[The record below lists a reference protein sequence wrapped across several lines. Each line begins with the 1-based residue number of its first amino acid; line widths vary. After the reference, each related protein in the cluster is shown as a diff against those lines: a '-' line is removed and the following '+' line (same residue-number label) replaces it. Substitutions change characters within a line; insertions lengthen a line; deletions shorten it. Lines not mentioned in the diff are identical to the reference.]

1 MKQVKFGI
9 RFTVN
14 DYAYGELDN
23 FIECAEDLGGEH
35 NLTQRYHAFV
45 RDVTF
50 KKVKPSTLVDLDVL
64 TIFAEDLKNRANID
78 YLEGHWDDEPS
89 VVAGGKMFLGRY
101 NALVKTH
108 GATLS
113 CDL

>member
-23 FIECAEDLGGEH
+23 FIECAEDLGGKK

-45 RDVTF
+45 RDVAF
-50 KKVKPSTLVDLDVL
+50 KRVKPSTLVDLDVL
-64 TIFAEDLKNRANID
+64 TIFAADLKNRANID
-78 YLEGHWDDEPS
+78 YLEGHWNDEPS
-89 VVAGGKMFLGRY
+89 VVAGGKMFLERY

-108 GATLS
+108 GSTLS
-113 CDL
+113 FNL

>member
-9 RFTVN
+9 TFTVN
-14 DYAYGELDN
+14 DYALGELDN

-45 RDVTF
+45 NDVTF

-64 TIFAEDLKNRANID
+64 TVFAEDLKNRANID
-78 YLEGHWDDEPS
+78 YLEGHWNHEPHI
-89 VVAGGKMFLGRY
+89 VKGGKMFLGRY
-101 NALVKTH
+101 HALVKTH
-108 GATLS
+108 DTTLN

>member
-23 FIECAEDLGGEH
+23 FIECAENLGGEQ
-35 NLTQRYHAFV
+35 NLTQRYHAFLH
-45 RDVTF
+45 DVTF
-50 KKVKPSTLVDLDVL
+50 KKVKPSTLV
-64 TIFAEDLKNRANID
+64 
-78 YLEGHWDDEPS
+78 
-89 VVAGGKMFLGRY
+89 GGKMFLGRY

-108 GATLS
+108 GATIS